1 MRRIVGQNY
10 SSNNAGVRIK
20 TVVMSV
26 PVQFLPSLTS
36 VNPELQLH
44 TRDPCV
50 LVHSCAQ
57 PPLFLLH
64 SFISMYNEDIERI
77 IRSEDMVILQPHKL
91 TTVIRPWPLLF
102 LHVHAPLVIMRLV
115 QLEPT

>member
-1 MRRIVGQNY
+1 MNPDLQPHTRDPGILVHIRSQPPLLSLHSFIGIQILRRIVGQNY

-20 TVVMSV
+20 TAVMSV

-57 PPLFLLH
+57 PPLFVLH
-64 SFISMYNEDIERI
+64 SCISM
-77 IRSEDMVILQPHKL
+77 
-91 TTVIRPWPLLF
+91 
-102 LHVHAPLVIMRLV
+102 
-115 QLEPT
+115 